1 MIQEAASLLQPNP
14 YGLGMYVISY
24 CGGMKSI
31 PGFYVTEFALVRLK
45 LEYDSMT
52 WDNADDQHRQADLGA
67 AQEHAQ
73 RTIDSTTN
81 RLLEERTVLG
91 SADMLGHGR
100 LGCSNMFFAHAHI

>member
-1 MIQEAASLLQPNP
+1 MDSI
-14 YGLGMYVISY
+14 LGFSTI
-24 CGGMKSI
+24 K
-31 PGFYVTEFALVRLK
+31 FAVVRLK

-52 WDNADDQHRQADLGA
+52 WDNADDQHRQVDLGA

-91 SADMLGHGR
+91 SAHAAWQVRDAAI
-100 LGCSNMFFAHAHI
+100 CSLRMRTCAEKLAWCRKLSRFD